1 MFTPLSH
8 YLVTPHYLSNYHFS
22 QVKTRDLGITSYVI
36 IYHAALVLGENY
48 RRLPINQFPL
58 VSSYNF
64 EVSKNISQ
72 LITRVASQFLLVFKQ
87 KLGRNR

>member
-1 MFTPLSH
+1 M
-8 YLVTPHYLSNYHFS
+8 
-22 QVKTRDLGITSYVI
+22 VI

-87 KLGRNR
+87 KLGRSR